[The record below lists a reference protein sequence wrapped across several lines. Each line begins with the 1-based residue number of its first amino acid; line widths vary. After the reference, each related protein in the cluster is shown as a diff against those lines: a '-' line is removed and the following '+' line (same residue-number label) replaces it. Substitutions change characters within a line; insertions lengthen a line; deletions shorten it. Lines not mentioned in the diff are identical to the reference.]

1 MVSSSGTQCYHCGKL
16 RLAKCCPHCRY
27 YEINDGEMTVCQRCG
42 GVFRHSRCFQCA
54 WSGEPVAKAERPER
68 GRERAVLGMFELH
81 KMEQRLARKA
91 VALGIGAQLEGPV
104 ADAVD
109 HAFAEAHE
117 APLQTASWTSSFE
130 LMATSYL
137 ESLAQE
143 SDEVDL
149 CGAGKYAPHSAPG
162 HAP

>member
-1 MVSSSGTQCYHCGKL
+1 VMASSSGTSCYHCGKL
-16 RLAKCCPHCRY
+16 RLARCCPHCGY
-27 YEINDGEMTVCQRCG
+27 SVITYGDMTVCQRCG
-42 GVFRHSRCFQCA
+42 GVFTHGRCFQCA
-54 WSGEPVAKAERPER
+54 WSGEPFSDAVRRER
-68 GRERAVLGMFELH
+68 GAVLGMFELH

-109 HAFAEAHE
+109 HAFAQAHK
-117 APLQTASWTSSFE
+117 APQQTASWTSNFE

-143 SDEVDL
+143 QIR
-149 CGAGKYAPHSAPG
+149 
-162 HAP
+162 